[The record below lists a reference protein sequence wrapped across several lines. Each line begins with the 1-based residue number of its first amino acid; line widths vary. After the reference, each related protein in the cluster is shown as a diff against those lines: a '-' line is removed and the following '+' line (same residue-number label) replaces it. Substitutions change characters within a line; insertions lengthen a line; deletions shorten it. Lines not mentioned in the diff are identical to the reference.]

1 MKFGARGLVGALAAI
16 LLAGSLAACVAPA
29 ARVPCDGRLE
39 PINSP
44 AKKPASSNS
53 SAESTTKVSP

>member
-1 MKFGARGLVGALAAI
+1 VNFSARGLLGAMAAI
-16 LLAGSLAACVAPA
+16 VLAGSLAACVTPA

-53 SAESTTKVSP
+53 RAESTTKVSP

>member
-1 MKFGARGLVGALAAI
+1 VNFSARGLVGALAAI
-16 LLAGSLAACVAPA
+16 VLAGSLAACVTPA

-44 AKKPASSNS
+44 AKKLASSNS
-53 SAESTTKVSP
+53 RAESTTKVSP